1 MHKIQRTKNTMTM
14 MNNRQ
19 HHSIGRHVVKSCPLL
34 RRGSRRGY
42 YADVD
47 DKPPPDST
55 RDDDDEEEEEE
66 DDEQV
71 DVAIDSKGIS
81 RTRISFYS
89 HIQPKKRRCR
99 DNIGNNEITP
109 WQRQSGGERTSSS
122 STSRTTKTHHHYWT
136 THPDID
142 LSLVSLLSS
151 RELDRRM
158 TRARGGR
165 GGRGGGGGDSRSSS
179 SSLSDQSPSSTS
191 VSPDTVNTSEKIEKD
206 DGSGRKL
213 QNAIS
218 SSSEN
223 IIFTKARP
231 LAVVDY
237 GSIELDMSGSL
248 LDSIYKI
255 GPPSTTTTG
264 KSGEGTKDD
273 WSTMIGERGGGG
285 RKRRHNQLFPS
296 SAHKKYESTRSKRRH
311 DRATTTATTCSSS
324 AVTAAFDVTAIEHQ
338 ISRIEQT
345 RKVPTPARD
354 EVVQVD
360 ARCDTSSCAHSPL
373 SKDRRGATT
382 INSSEQANL
391 LDDTSSSCAV
401 QVQNISST
409 TLLGSSR
416 RSHFTTTTTTPPMT
430 HEGGCTTTETRTVV
444 KKDSGLVSSNAKA
457 RRKMKVYGIL
467 PTISKVPTTLEAA
480 ISFSPFAR

>member
-1 MHKIQRTKNTMTM
+1 

-66 DDEQV
+66 EEDDEQV

-89 HIQPKKRRCR
+89 HVQPKKRRCR
-99 DNIGNNEITP
+99 GNNEVTP

-122 STSRTTKTHHHYWT
+122 STSRTTKKHHHYWT

-165 GGRGGGGGDSRSSS
+165 EGRGDEGCGDSRSSS

-191 VSPDTVNTSEKIEKD
+191 VSPDTGSNTDKKNEKD
-206 DGSGRKL
+206 NGSRQKL
-213 QNAIS
+213 QNVIS

-223 IIFTKARP
+223 VIFTKARP

-255 GPPSTTTTG
+255 GPPSTTG
-264 KSGEGTKDD
+264 KSGGGSKDD
-273 WSTMIGERGGGG
+273 WSTMIDEGGGGG

-296 SAHKKYESTRSKRRH
+296 SAHKKYESIRSMRRH
-311 DRATTTATTCSSS
+311 DRVTTTSATCSSS